1 MQASPDNS
9 IPQELQCDF
18 AKNSQ
23 HIAQAMLAIANI
35 YEAVV
40 FAVVFQINC
49 LVFLEGGGGVKSVL
63 FSFKNS
69 GRFTFSSSLQFW
81 AMNFRSQLKSC

>member
-18 AKNSQ
+18 ATNSQ

-40 FAVVFQINC
+40 FAAVFQINC
-49 LVFLEGGGGVKSVL
+49 LVFLEGGGVGVLSL
-63 FSFKNS
+63 FSFHLRILEGSHFHLVYNF
-69 GRFTFSSSLQFW
+69 GR
-81 AMNFRSQLKSC
+81 